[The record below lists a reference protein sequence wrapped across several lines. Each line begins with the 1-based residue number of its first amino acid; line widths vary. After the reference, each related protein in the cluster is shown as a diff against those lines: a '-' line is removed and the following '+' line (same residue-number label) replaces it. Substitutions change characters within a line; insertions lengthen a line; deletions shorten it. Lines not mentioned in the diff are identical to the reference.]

1 MARIQ
6 ACRDGRRSAWVV
18 GMSRGMAPMSMSNAD
33 DEMMNSDEVAR
44 WLRVKPDT
52 VRDYARTGRLKS
64 VRPGKSYLFRRAWV
78 DEFLAQDPRIIR
90 RKPRA

>member
-6 ACRDGRRSAWVV
+6 ARRAGGRAAWAV
-18 GMSRGMAPMSMSNAD
+18 GMNHDFKDPMTGAAH
-33 DEMMNSDEVAR
+33 EMMNSDEVAR

-78 DEFLAQDPRIIR
+78 DEFLTQDPRIIR